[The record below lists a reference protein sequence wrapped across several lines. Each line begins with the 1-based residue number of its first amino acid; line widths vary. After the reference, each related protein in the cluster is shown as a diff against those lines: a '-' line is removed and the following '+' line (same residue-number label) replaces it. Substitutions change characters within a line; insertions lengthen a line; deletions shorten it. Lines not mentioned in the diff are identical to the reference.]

1 MPFFFIAIFP
11 SRINILV
18 DTLEG
23 FLSKLFKLI
32 TMTKEYKNY
41 VDIAL
46 RAQMINIDTN
56 TVNQIIETVELIQK
70 KGGKATIKDTCKL
83 SSKHE

>member
-1 MPFFFIAIFP
+1 
-11 SRINILV
+11 
-18 DTLEG
+18 
-23 FLSKLFKLI
+23 
-32 TMTKEYKNY
+32 MTKEYKNY